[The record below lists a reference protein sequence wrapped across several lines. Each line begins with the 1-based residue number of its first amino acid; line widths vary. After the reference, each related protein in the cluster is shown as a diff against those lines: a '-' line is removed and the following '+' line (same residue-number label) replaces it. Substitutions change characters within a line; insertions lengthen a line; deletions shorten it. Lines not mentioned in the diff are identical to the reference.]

1 MSPPKADTCAL
12 HGPADP
18 SLAAATAFTV
28 SSAAWISALL
38 FLVFGIVAC
47 QVLVKMD
54 FKQDSLLYPRTKA
67 D

>member
-1 MSPPKADTCAL
+1 MSPELDAAMR
-12 HGPADP
+12 GPADP

-28 SSAAWISALL
+28 GSAAWISALL

-47 QVLVKMD
+47 QVIAKMD
-54 FKQDSLLYPRTKA
+54 FKQDSLLYPRAKA